1 MYKYVNPN
9 IHNLNSINHHCMLS
23 HVCLFVSLWTV
34 ARQAPLSIEFFQ
46 ARILEWVAM
55 PFSRGSSQPRDWACI
70 SCSGR
75 QIPYYWATRE
85 SPGNVLTYHVNKP
98 KEKNHAVMFVKAE
111 TGWQNSPVVHYKCLS
126 KLEMQ
131 SFCNLIISFWK
142 EKARHGKWCHLMV
155 IV

>member
-1 MYKYVNPN
+1 MDNKCFCFVIVQLLSCVWLSATPMDCNPPGASVYG
-9 IHNLNSINHHCMLS
+9 I
-23 HVCLFVSLWTV
+23 
-34 ARQAPLSIEFFQ
+34 FQ
-46 ARILEWVAM
+46 ARILEWVAIS
-55 PFSRGSSQPRDWACI
+55 FSRGSSQPRDWACI
-70 SCSGR
+70 SFSGR

-85 SPGNVLTYHVNKP
+85 YPGNVLTYHINKP

-111 TGWQNSPVVHYKCLS
+111 TGWQNSPAVHYKSLS

-155 IV
+155 NV